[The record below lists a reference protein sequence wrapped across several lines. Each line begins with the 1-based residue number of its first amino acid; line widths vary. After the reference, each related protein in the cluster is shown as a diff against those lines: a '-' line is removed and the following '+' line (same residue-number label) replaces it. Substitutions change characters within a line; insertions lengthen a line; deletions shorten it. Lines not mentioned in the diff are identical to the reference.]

1 MELFSSNIGEAGVV
15 TEQWWSIFGGD
26 HRYDGG
32 ADPLIRIYYDGVGSK
47 PSIEFRLFMA
57 HGMGPIV
64 CGDDYAAQKNCID
77 PAVTASDAVSREIF
91 FFFVVEVFFFTIYIS
106 LMNRLCKLD
115 TLVAR
120 TVALLL
126 PVFDISCLLFFLSL
140 LKLLLLCTPSQGNPN
155 DFKNGGKSSWGSE
168 LLGHGSTR
176 GAHKNTYRIPYGAEH
191 GIKITMYEYVQC
203 VVFSCTDLLRSMCS
217 CCAASSTSFLLDI
230 LDILATT
237 LLPNNQP
244 NPNETSLHH
253 FRTTAPSMHH
263 NQLGKCLSTESSTIT
278 FEV

>member
-1 MELFSSNIGEAGVV
+1 MAWALSSAETTTRRRRTALIQQSLQAMLSVGRFSFFL
-15 TEQWWSIFGGD
+15 WWKFFS
-26 HRYDGG
+26 
-32 ADPLIRIYYDGVGSK
+32 L
-47 PSIEFRLFMA
+47 LFM
-57 HGMGPIV
+57 
-64 CGDDYAAQKNCID
+64 
-77 PAVTASDAVSREIF
+77 
-91 FFFVVEVFFFTIYIS
+91 S

-203 VVFSCTDLLRSMCS
+203 VVFSCTDLLRSMCN
-217 CCAASSTSFLLDI
+217 CCAASSTSFLTFSTSSQPLCCQIISPI
-230 LDILATT
+230 LTKHHCTT
-237 LLPNNQP
+237 SAPP
-244 NPNETSLHH
+244 HH
-253 FRTTAPSMHH
+253 QCTTI
-263 NQLGKCLSTESSTIT
+263 N
-278 FEV
+278 